1 MDEALLP
8 HGGGDS
14 HGDQRHSHPTQP
26 KSTTETI
33 SGDHPLPDP
42 SAARVDLPPDSSLF
56 SSGPV
61 TYEIERGEAED
72 ISGGQFPTQQPGGA
86 LAAPCAGHHCRAG
99 VDDLPSPS
107 SATLA
112 PPAGPH
118 DHPSPAAT
126 PTTVTTP
133 APHPFSNSP
142 RPHPPSTPRPAVER
156 SSVGL
161 MGVRQAPPP
170 PPSLPPTVMSS
181 SAPLHLGNRPR
192 PLLQRRA
199 AGPSTTGSVCESVP
213 AAVRRDAAAGQS
225 SSTGSHSATTALV
238 TDDALV
244 PATRHGGPRPLRA
257 TNIGAPTPNL
267 LPHLGTTRRDSPPS
281 RASIPADGAASG
293 WRKAE

>member
-42 SAARVDLPPDSSLF
+42 SAARVDLPPDSPLF

-86 LAAPCAGHHCRAG
+86 LAVPCAGHHCRAG

-126 PTTVTTP
+126 PTTVTSP
-133 APHPFSNSP
+133 APHPFSKLSP
-142 RPHPPSTPRPAVER
+142 AAPPFHPTAGCGKELRWADGSPTSASSSAVAPSYHDVLLRPSPPREPAP
-156 SSVGL
+156 
-161 MGVRQAPPP
+161 APPP
-170 PPSLPPTVMSS
+170 
-181 SAPLHLGNRPR
+181 AP
-192 PLLQRRA
+192 
-199 AGPSTTGSVCESVP
+199 GSRSSVP

-225 SSTGSHSATTALV
+225 SSTGSHSDSTALV
-238 TDDALV
+238 TNDALV

-257 TNIGAPTPNL
+257 TNIGAPTPN
-267 LPHLGTTRRDSPPS
+267 
-281 RASIPADGAASG
+281 
-293 WRKAE
+293 